1 MGSSLD
7 PQKFLAD
14 VEAFRAQK
22 YVTARVLALY
32 AASVAIS
39 DEPGMT
45 AALKLA
51 RQQSIERPLCYEI
64 VLQSYLF
71 LGFPRMLAAIEH
83 LEKIF
88 PSEKRKSALEM
99 VSEQESKHWYINGLS
114 LCKRIYGSSFEPLK
128 KRIEALSPDIFRWM
142 IIEGYGKVLSRP
154 GLGIVERELANVAFL
169 LVEDREQQLHSHM
182 RGALNVGAT
191 EELLSAVVHDIGDAG
206 GSGYATALDILKK
219 FGIK

>member
-1 MGSSLD
+1 MGSSVD
-7 PQKFLAD
+7 PQQFLIAL
-14 VEAFRAQK
+14 ESFRAQK
-22 YVTARVLALY
+22 YVVPRSLALY
-32 AASVAIS
+32 AAAVALA
-39 DEPGMT
+39 DEPAMT

-51 RQQSIERPLCYEI
+51 RQQSIERALCYEI

-71 LGFPRMLAAIEH
+71 LGFPRMLGATEH
-83 LEKIF
+83 LEKTL

-99 VSEQESKHWYINGLS
+99 VSEQESKHWYINGLA
-114 LCKRIYGSSFEPLK
+114 LCKRIYGTNFESLK
-128 KRIEALSPDIFRWM
+128 TRIEALSPEIFRWM

-169 LVEDREQQLHSHM
+169 MVEDREQQLHSHM

-191 EELLSAVVHDIGDAG
+191 EELLKAVVFDIGEAA
-206 GSGYATALDILKK
+206 GSGYATALDVLKK